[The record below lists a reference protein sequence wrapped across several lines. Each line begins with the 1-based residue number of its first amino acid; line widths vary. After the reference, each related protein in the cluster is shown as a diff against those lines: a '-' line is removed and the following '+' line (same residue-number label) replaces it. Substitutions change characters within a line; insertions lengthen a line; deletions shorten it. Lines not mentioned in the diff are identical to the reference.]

1 MSIYIEA
8 THSSGHAERFPS
20 CGKTPPANASL
31 TGGGTIL
38 ACLGGSGAF
47 DLEAL
52 QQQGVEMAAALL
64 AGSGGLTLIA
74 AAIKQI
80 YGVAADLGEYLDEHI
95 KEMKGNDNVVIA
107 RTGRVLEAAKYGF
120 GLGYLSST
128 IIIAAGQILLGNTF
142 SAIVTVATAVTL
154 TNPIAMTCAAVG
166 AIFYG
171 WHALSD
177 RERNEILEKLSHG
190 LQVGVELL
198 KSVLGFVIDKT
209 KELLSSKNIEEIK
222 RFIAEGAAVFGRTLG
237 SVTHRV
243 TDIVGDAF
251 DTARH
256 TADEAMGK
264 TAEIA
269 SGAYVAI
276 SDGAV
281 AVGKQVR
288 ARIGREDPLQ
298 DGARSAYVPTVDED
312 HVRPAVLSKAGRLKG
327 IGSVPSARAVH
338 QGTKK

>member
-1 MSIYIEA
+1 MA
-8 THSSGHAERFPS
+8 T
-20 CGKTPPANASL
+20 
-31 TGGGTIL
+31 
-38 ACLGGSGAF
+38 
-47 DLEAL
+47 
-52 QQQGVEMAAALL
+52 ALL
-64 AGSGGLTLIA
+64 AVGSGLTVIA
-74 AAIKQI
+74 KAIKGL
-80 YGVAADLGEYLDEHI
+80 YGVAADLGEYFDEHI

-142 SAIVTVATAVTL
+142 SAIVTVATAATL

-177 RERNEILEKLSHG
+177 RERNEILEKLGHG
-190 LQVGVELL
+190 LQVGVELI
-198 KSVLGFVIDKT
+198 KAVVGFVIDKT
-209 KELLSSKNIEEIK
+209 RELLSSKNIEEIK

-243 TDIVGDAF
+243 TDIVGDAI
-251 DTARH
+251 DSARH
-256 TADEAMGK
+256 TAGEAMGK
-264 TAEIA
+264 TAEVA

-288 ARIGREDPLQ
+288 AKIAREEPHQDP
-298 DGARSAYVPTVDED
+298 ARAIFVPTIDGD
-312 HVRPAVLSKAGRLKG
+312 HVRPAALSDLERAKGNKASPRG
-327 IGSVPSARAVH
+327 RAV
-338 QGTKK
+338 GRGIKK